1 MAFGDKSVIEFI
13 DIGDVEDFV
22 YSQLLEN
29 SYYITWL
36 MMWLKM
42 YDEKNNK
49 FIILS
54 NGIWSN
60 SKVNEKNLD

>member
-1 MAFGDKSVIEFI
+1 MAFGDNSVIELI

-54 NGIWSN
+54 DGIWSN
-60 SKVNEKNLD
+60 FKVNEKNLD

>member
-1 MAFGDKSVIEFI
+1 MAFGDNSVIELI